1 MTSIR
6 ITTTEIEFDE
16 DTKIDTVTTDIGV
29 ILLYAGPNVNNIS
42 NNFLLCDGSSYSRDD
57 YIELFS
63 VIGTNYGSDSDT
75 TFNVPNFKQHLPIGP
90 TDNNTN
96 IISYRGISRK
106 TGGNNMI
113 ESSQFKHSHVI
124 PNDYAATNTNNYID
138 GTNNN
143 SDKRWFILDYNRQK
157 SITTSN
163 IHDDSGVAISEGNE
177 KEHFPEYTVLNY
189 IICYKT

>member
-6 ITTTEIEFDE
+6 ITATDIEFDE

-29 ILLYAGPNVNNIS
+29 ILLYAGTNMNNIS
-42 NNFLLCDGSSYSRDD
+42 NNFLLCDGSNYNRDD

-63 VIGTNYGSDSDT
+63 VIGTNYGSNSDT

-90 TDNNTN
+90 TNINTN

-106 TGGNNMI
+106 TGGNNII

-124 PNDYAATNTNNYID
+124 PNDYAASNTNNQID
-138 GTNNN
+138 GTSNN
-143 SDKRWFILDYNRQK
+143 SDRRSFVFDYNRQT
-157 SITTSN
+157 SMTTSN
-163 IHDDSGVAISEGNE
+163 IYDDSGAAISGDT